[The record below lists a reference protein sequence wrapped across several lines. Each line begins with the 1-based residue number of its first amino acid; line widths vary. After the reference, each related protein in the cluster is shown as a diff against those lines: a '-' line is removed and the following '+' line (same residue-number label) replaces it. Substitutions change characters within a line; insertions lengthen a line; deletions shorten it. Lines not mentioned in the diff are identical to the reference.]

1 LERNTLYLWVYMCI
15 IHRESLDMVR
25 RCGFWIGGRFCEDIY
40 TFEAANRVY
49 QERFFPRLYV
59 NGF

>member
-1 LERNTLYLWVYMCI
+1 
-15 IHRESLDMVR
+15 MVR

-49 QERFFPRLYV
+49 QESFFPQTICKWVLIKYDI
-59 NGF
+59 NI